1 MEKIDF
7 VIRALK
13 EMRLNYRL
21 QYPKKVPDMDF
32 VVNIIEKEVRIK
44 FKNG

>member
-7 VIRALK
+7 VIMMLK

-21 QYPKKVPDMDF
+21 QYLKKVPDMNF
-32 VVNIIEKEVRIK
+32 VVNIIEKEVKI
-44 FKNG
+44 KNG